1 MTPLI
6 TTMYICV
13 FFFRNLYGIL
23 MERNGHA
30 LPIEIKSGKDYTK
43 HAALSNVLA
52 NEDYDI
58 PEAYVF
64 ENDDVSQA
72 GKITY
77 DPVDMLM
84 FVEKQ
89 AQGGDLIDTIDLGPL
104 QSNDDRS

>member
-1 MTPLI
+1 
-6 TTMYICV
+6 
-13 FFFRNLYGIL
+13 
-23 MERNGHA
+23 MEQNGHA
-30 LPIEIKSGKDYTK
+30 LPIEIKSGKDYTQ
-43 HAALSNVLA
+43 HAALSSVLA

-77 DPVDMLM
+77 DPVGMLM
-84 FVEKQ
+84 FLEKQ